1 MSKKRPAKQE
11 GPQRDNDPDISQAK
25 KCFTE
30 PKLTFIEPK
39 LTKYGDITAL
49 TGFEGGGTVTE
60 FSTGG
65 DD

>member
-1 MSKKRPAKQE
+1 MSEKQPKRESPQE
-11 GPQRDNDPDISQAK
+11 EKGAGFSQAR

-49 TGFEGGGTVTE
+49 TGFEGGTTQTE
-60 FSTGG
+60 FSHPT
-65 DD
+65 